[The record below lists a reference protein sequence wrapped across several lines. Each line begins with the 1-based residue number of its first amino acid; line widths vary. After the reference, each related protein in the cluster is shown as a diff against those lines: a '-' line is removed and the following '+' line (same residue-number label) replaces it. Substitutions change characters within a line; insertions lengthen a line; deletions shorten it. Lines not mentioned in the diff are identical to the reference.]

1 MRFVRIALGTVLLIG
16 AMLLPFLPGRYDPLA
31 ADLSLAATV
40 VAFVSLL
47 LVPLG
52 AAWLVSGRGY
62 ALARVAL
69 VTAGLVAAAA
79 ALAMAAT
86 GSAAAAVVFGAAC
99 MVWIVRHWRRVGAA
113 RTSGERLPLTVP
125 VALILVPLV
134 ATALRMTLVES
145 AAVWGRDRAI
155 ANATAIIT
163 DIERFRQRTGTYP
176 VAINSVV
183 PDYLPGI
190 IGVERYRYEPN
201 RDAYNL
207 YFEYPPTDVGAREI
221 VMYNPRGEQDFSSHA
236 VDLLELSPEEI
247 RRQRGYFASH
257 VLPQANWKR
266 FLFD

>member
-1 MRFVRIALGTVLLIG
+1 MTFTRIALGTVLLVG
-16 AMLLPFLPGRYDPLA
+16 AMLLPFFPGRYDPLA

-40 VAFVSLL
+40 VAFGSLL
-47 LVPLG
+47 LIPLG

-86 GSAAAAVVFGAAC
+86 GSAAGGVVFGAAC
-99 MVWIVRHWRRVGAA
+99 VIWIVRLWRRVGAA
-113 RTSGERLPLTVP
+113 RTNGEHLPRAVP

-134 ATALRMTLVES
+134 ATALRLTLVES
-145 AAVWGRDRAI
+145 AAAWGRDRVI
-155 ANATAIIT
+155 ANAAAIIT

-176 VAINSVV
+176 VALSSVV

-201 RDAYNL
+201 GEAYNL
-207 YFEYPPTDVGAREI
+207 YFEHPPTDFGAREI
-221 VMYNPRGEQDFSSHA
+221 VIYNPRGEQDFSSHA
-236 VDLLELSPEEI
+236 VDLLELSPGEI

-257 VLPQANWKR
+257 VLAQANWKR